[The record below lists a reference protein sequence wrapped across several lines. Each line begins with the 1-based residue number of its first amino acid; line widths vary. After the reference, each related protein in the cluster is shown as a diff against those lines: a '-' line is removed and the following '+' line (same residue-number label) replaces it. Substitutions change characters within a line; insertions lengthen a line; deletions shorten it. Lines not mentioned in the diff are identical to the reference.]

1 MEVNQENAL
10 QIAKWYHQE
19 TINLFNVINC
29 LSKIVRTLDK
39 SHSYSEELEAAKN
52 KINRI
57 QNIQSLYDHNLL
69 LT

>member
-1 MEVNQENAL
+1 MEVNQENAI

-19 TINLFNVINC
+19 TINLFKVINC

-39 SHSYSEELEAAKN
+39 NNSYSEELEAAKN

-57 QNIQSLYDHNLL
+57 QNIQALYDHNLL